1 MDLCSAIFESVQWVE
16 DATCPLLQFYR
27 LMQKRDIWIDLHRIA
42 KLELD
47 IESFL
52 HPYGKKLLL
61 VA

>member
-1 MDLCSAIFESVQWVE
+1 
-16 DATCPLLQFYR
+16 
-27 LMQKRDIWIDLHRIA
+27 MQKRDIWIDLHRIA